1 MIHRD
6 NLKRVASEARVKNEM
21 VKNKLMQFKIA

>member
-6 NLKRVASEARVKNEM
+6 NLKRVSSEARVKNEM
-21 VKNKLMQFKIA
+21 VKNKLIQFKNA